1 MGVIAASGEP
11 VGIGVSSCLLGAEV
25 RHDGGHKRDPIITDV
40 LGPYF
45 KYIPVCPEFEA
56 GMGVPREAVRLVGNV
71 MRPRMRSVK
80 SLIDYTRQ
88 MERFSK
94 TRVKA
99 LTKLNLS
106 GFLLKSKSPSCG
118 VQRVKLYN
126 PDGEIAGKKAQGIF
140 ARHVQEGMEHLP
152 VEEERRLGDPSI
164 RENFIARVFCYNRW
178 RQLVGERLT
187 PGRLVDFHTA
197 HELLILSHSPERY
210 RRLGR
215 FLAAAK
221 NQTPARLAASYANLF
236 FEALRHLATPRR
248 NTKVLQHVAGY
259 LKKMLAKDAREE
271 LFEIIDDYSRGLAP
285 LLVPVTLIN
294 HHARKHAVVYL
305 SRQVYLNPHPTELL
319 LRSHP

>member
-1 MGVIAASGEP
+1 MTGVPGEL

-45 KYIPVCPEFEA
+45 KYIPVCPELEA
-56 GMGVPREAVRLVGNV
+56 GMGVPREAVRLVGDV
-71 MRPRMRSVK
+71 GRPRMRGVN
-80 SLIDYTRQ
+80 SLTDHTRQ
-88 MERFSK
+88 MERFSRA
-94 TRVKA
+94 RVKA
-99 LTKLNLS
+99 LMKLNLS

-126 PDGEIAGKKAQGIF
+126 PDGGFAGKKARGIF
-140 ARHVQEGMEHLP
+140 ARHVQDGMQHLP
-152 VEEERRLGDPSI
+152 VEEEGRLRDPLL

-178 RQLVGERLT
+178 QRLLRQKLT

-197 HELLILSHSPERY
+197 HTLVILSHSPEHC

-215 FLAAAK
+215 LVAAPK
-221 NQTPARLAASYANLF
+221 NQTPARLAVSYANLF

-248 NTKVLQHVAGY
+248 NTKVLQHIAGT
-259 LKKMLAKDAREE
+259 LKNMLAKDDREE
-271 LFEIIDDYSRGLAP
+271 LIEIIDNYSRGLAP
-285 LLVPVTLIN
+285 LVVPLTLIN
-294 HHARKHAVVYL
+294 HHARKHAVAYL

-319 LRSHP
+319 LRSHA